1 MPTYTVKYSN
11 FTLSQKQKNSLA
23 REISNTHSKFTGAN
37 TFFAQVIFQ
46 KNEKKSHFMGGK
58 LVKTKEIFLNGQI
71 RAGRTSK
78 VKKQLI
84 LGLKKILIKNTNLR
98 SDFVWVYLEDLL
110 PDQMIEYGE
119 VLPKSGQEKK
129 WFNSLEKGEKILII
143 DDLIATGGT
152 AEAAAKIVEISG
164 GKVAGFIFVINL
176 FDLPGNNL
184 LRKKGYKTESLIE
197 FPGH

>member
-1 MPTYTVKYSN
+1 MPTYTLKYSN
-11 FTLSQKQKNSLA
+11 FNLSTEQKNSLA
-23 REISNTHSKFTGAN
+23 NDISNTHSKFTGAN

-46 KNEKKSHFMGGK
+46 KNEKDSHFMGGK

-84 LGLKKILIKNTNLR
+84 LDLRKILIKNTKLQ

-119 VLPKSGQEKK
+119 ILPKSGQEKK
-129 WFNSLEKGEKILII
+129 WFNSLSL
-143 DDLIATGGT
+143 
-152 AEAAAKIVEISG
+152 S
-164 GKVAGFIFVINL
+164 
-176 FDLPGNNL
+176 
-184 LRKKGYKTESLIE
+184 LRKRLKKMEKRK
-197 FPGH
+197 

>member
-11 FTLSQKQKNSLA
+11 INLSQKQKKLIAND
-23 REISNTHSKFTGAN
+23 ITKTHSKFTGAN
-37 TFFAQVIFQ
+37 TFFAQVIFE
-46 KNEKKSHFMGGK
+46 KNKKNSHFIGGN

-84 LGLKKILIKNTNLR
+84 LGLRKILIKNTKLR
-98 SDFVWVYLEDLL
+98 SDFIWVYLEDLL

-129 WFNSLEKGEKILII
+129 WFNSL
-143 DDLIATGGT
+143 
-152 AEAAAKIVEISG
+152 SRS
-164 GKVAGFIFVINL
+164 
-176 FDLPGNNL
+176 
-184 LRKKGYKTESLIE
+184 LRKKLQKIDKKK
-197 FPGH
+197 

>member
-11 FTLSQKQKNSLA
+11 FNLSQKQKNLLA
-23 REISNTHSKFTGAN
+23 NDISNTHSKFTGAN

-58 LVKTKEIFLNGQI
+58 LVKTKEIFLHGQI
-71 RAGRTSK
+71 RSGRTSK

-98 SDFVWVYLEDLL
+98 SDSVWVYLEDLL

-129 WFNSLEKGEKILII
+129 WFNSLSPSLRERLKKMEKNK
-143 DDLIATGGT
+143 
-152 AEAAAKIVEISG
+152 
-164 GKVAGFIFVINL
+164 
-176 FDLPGNNL
+176 
-184 LRKKGYKTESLIE
+184 
-197 FPGH
+197 

>member
-11 FTLSQKQKNSLA
+11 FNFSQKQKNSLA

-71 RAGRTSK
+71 RSGRTLK

-84 LGLKKILIKNTNLR
+84 LGLKKILIKNSNLR
-98 SDFVWVYLEDLL
+98 SDSVWVYLEDLL

-119 VLPKSGQEKK
+119 ILPKSGQEKK
-129 WFNSLEKGEKILII
+129 WFNSLTPSLRIR
-143 DDLIATGGT
+143 
-152 AEAAAKIVEISG
+152 
-164 GKVAGFIFVINL
+164 
-176 FDLPGNNL
+176 
-184 LRKKGYKTESLIE
+184 LRKMEKRK
-197 FPGH
+197 